1 MRKASS
7 LWFILVTVAIDSIGL
22 GIVIP
27 VLPDVIRRFLTD
39 EFHVSRMFGYFVATY
54 AFVQF
59 FSSPFLGSLS
69 DWFGRRTVLLVSLLG
84 AAVDYFFMAFAPT
97 LPLLFLGRVISG
109 MSGASYTVASAYI
122 ADISTDENRSKN
134 FGVIGAGFGIGFIAG
149 PAIGGFLAHWGP
161 QYPFL
166 AAGCFNLLNFVFG
179 FFVLPESLSAENRR
193 PVQWAALNP
202 FRAMG
207 RILSIPT
214 IRPLV
219 VVSTLMYLAGHTHPS
234 IWTLY
239 TEHRFGWT
247 PAQVG
252 MSLALVGLLQVF
264 AQGFLTGFIV
274 KRFGETRVFV
284 WGVFG
289 ESLSFL
295 GFGLATSGSMIY
307 AVLLLSA
314 VFWAAQPALQSL
326 ISREVP
332 ADQQGELQGTLMSLA
347 SVMAIINPLIVTSLF
362 AATSDRTAEFYLPGS
377 PYIFASSMLFLA
389 WVIAWR
395 TVSKTLAVS
404 NQAPL

>member
-1 MRKASS
+1 
-7 LWFILVTVAIDSIGL
+7 
-22 GIVIP
+22 
-27 VLPDVIRRFLTD
+27 
-39 EFHVSRMFGYFVATY
+39 
-54 AFVQF
+54 
-59 FSSPFLGSLS
+59 
-69 DWFGRRTVLLVSLLG
+69 
-84 AAVDYFFMAFAPT
+84 
-97 LPLLFLGRVISG
+97 
-109 MSGASYTVASAYI
+109 
-122 ADISTDENRSKN
+122 
-134 FGVIGAGFGIGFIAG
+134 
-149 PAIGGFLAHWGP
+149 
-161 QYPFL
+161 
-166 AAGCFNLLNFVFG
+166 
-179 FFVLPESLSAENRR
+179 
-193 PVQWAALNP
+193 
-202 FRAMG
+202 MG